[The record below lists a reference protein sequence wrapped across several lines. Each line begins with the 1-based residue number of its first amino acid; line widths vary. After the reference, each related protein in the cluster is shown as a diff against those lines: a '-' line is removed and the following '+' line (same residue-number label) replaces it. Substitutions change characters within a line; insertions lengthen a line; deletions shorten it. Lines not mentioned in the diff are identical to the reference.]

1 MGLSTVAR
9 RGIKV
14 IAASV
19 DRLRPPPRGIVVLIY
34 HRVGATTGVEVD
46 LPVSLFDE
54 QLAYLRERGPVVAL
68 DEALGLLE
76 GAPAPGPDPVVVTF
90 DDGTADF
97 VDVALPVLER
107 HAVPAL
113 LYAATAFVDE
123 GRSFPDDGRPV
134 SWAGLRDAVSTGL
147 VTVGSHT
154 HNHALLD
161 RITPEAAAD
170 ELDRSVDRIATEL
183 GRAPAHFAYPKAVAP
198 SAAVEEVV
206 RSRFRS
212 AALSGTRAN
221 PYGRTDPH
229 RLARTPIQ
237 VSDGMRWF
245 TRKVGG
251 GLAFEDSLRRVAN
264 RRRYASA
271 TQ

>member
-1 MGLSTVAR
+1 MALSTFAR

-14 IAASV
+14 VAASV
-19 DRLRPPPRGIVVLIY
+19 DRIRPPARGVVVLIY

-46 LPVSLFDE
+46 LPASLFDE
-54 QLAYLRERGPVVAL
+54 QLAFLRERGPVITL
-68 DEALGLLE
+68 DEALAVLAGD
-76 GAPAPGPDPVVVTF
+76 AQDGPDPVVVTF

-97 VDVALPVLER
+97 VDVALPILER
-107 HAVPAL
+107 HSVPAL
-113 LYAATAFVDE
+113 LYAATAFIDE
-123 GRSFPDDGRPV
+123 GRWFPDGGRPA
-134 SWAGLRDAVSTGL
+134 SWSGLRDAVSTGL

-154 HNHALLD
+154 HTHALLD
-161 RITPEAAAD
+161 RITPEVAST
-170 ELDRSVDRIATEL
+170 ELDRSIERISTEL

-198 SAAVEEVV
+198 SPAVEETV
-206 RSRFRS
+206 RARFAS

-237 VSDGMRWF
+237 VSDAMRWF
-245 TRKVGG
+245 THKAGG
-251 GLAFEDSLRRVAN
+251 GLALEDWLRRVAN
-264 RRRYASA
+264 RRRYADA